1 MNGVAPQIEF
11 TITLNDTGVQAHL
24 DRLPIEVRAKLLPT
38 IESLTQKLLESV
50 RAAEPVKTG
59 ALRAAT
65 RSYMDSGEDFIRG
78 KVRIGPQVTGKHFA
92 GAGGHNVAAAAL
104 EYGVHAVEHV
114 AAHRM
119 RLGHIFSRS
128 SNQFVMVNAYTRR
141 VDITARRFL
150 RDPFARIRPIAE
162 AEIKRVLSEKL
173 EP

>member
-1 MNGVAPQIEF
+1 VNSSDQLIRF
-11 TITLNDTGVQAHL
+11 TFDISDTGLQAHL
-24 DRLPIEVRAKLLPT
+24 DRMPIEVRARLLPT
-38 IESLTQKLLESV
+38 IESLTQRLLVSV

-65 RSYMDSGEDFIRG
+65 RSYVDSGQNFIRG
-78 KVRIGPQVTGKHFA
+78 SVRVGPQITGKHFA
-92 GAGGHNVAAAAL
+92 GASGHNVAAAAL

-119 RLGHIFSRS
+119 RLGHIFSRQ

-141 VDITARRFL
+141 VNISARRFL
-150 RDPFARIRPIAE
+150 RDPFERIRPIAE
-162 AEIKRVLSEKL
+162 AEIRRVLEEKL